1 MQVPCALKPTDKCE
15 GIMTKDKAGNSKS
28 KIMLVDDHPIVRQG
42 LSELISHQEDM
53 TVSGEAE
60 SVAAA
65 LAIME
70 KTLPDLAIVDISLKD
85 SSGIELIKDMKVRF
99 PDVKVLVLSMHDEA
113 FYAERVLRA
122 GAKGYVT
129 KGEPAETVL
138 AAIRKIIG
146 GEIHL
151 SEQMSSRMLSKFVDG
166 PAKTGGLPAERLT
179 DRELQVFEM
188 IGHGTSTRQIA
199 ENLHLS
205 IKTIESHRENIKS
218 KLKLQNATELLR
230 HAIQWVQLEHGS

>member
-1 MQVPCALKPTDKCE
+1 
-15 GIMTKDKAGNSKS
+15 MTKDKAGNSKS

-122 GAKGYVT
+122 GAKG
-129 KGEPAETVL
+129 
-138 AAIRKIIG
+138 
-146 GEIHL
+146 
-151 SEQMSSRMLSKFVDG
+151 
-166 PAKTGGLPAERLT
+166 
-179 DRELQVFEM
+179 
-188 IGHGTSTRQIA
+188 
-199 ENLHLS
+199 
-205 IKTIESHRENIKS
+205 
-218 KLKLQNATELLR
+218 
-230 HAIQWVQLEHGS
+230 